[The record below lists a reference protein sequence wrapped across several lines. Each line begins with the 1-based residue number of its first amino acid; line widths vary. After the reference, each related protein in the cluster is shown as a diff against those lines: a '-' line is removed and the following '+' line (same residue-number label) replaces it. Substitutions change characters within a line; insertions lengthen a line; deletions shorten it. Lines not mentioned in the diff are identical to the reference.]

1 MTSNHRMDRASDEK
15 LDVTIS
21 ILLAVGLAVAA
32 LVVISGGAF
41 YLVKYGPQLTHYS
54 VFRGEPSD
62 LRSISGIWQDAIALR
77 SRGLIQLGVLL
88 LVLTPIARV
97 VFSAGA
103 FLWRRDY
110 IYVLI
115 TLIVLGVLVFNLV
128 KGP

>member
-1 MTSNHRMDRASDEK
+1 MSSNHRFDRASDEK
-15 LDVTIS
+15 LDITIS

-32 LVVISGGAF
+32 LVVVVGGGF
-41 YLVKYGPQLTHYS
+41 YLVKYGSGVTHYA

-88 LVLTPIARV
+88 LILTPIARV
-97 VFSAGA
+97 VFSAFA

-110 IYVLI
+110 TYVLV